1 MMKKKDT
8 YWKEY
13 NIFATNC
20 SKLFDIIGDSDKI
33 KGQELLWG
41 VKMTASDWQ
50 FYKNMFFL
58 PQIGYSSN
66 IDKKGEKT
74 ENRKQ
79 KTEEKQKKR
88 KAEAIEY
95 EMNLSRQSSSTD
107 FLYDSKENNLLEDE
121 YCP

>member
-1 MMKKKDT
+1 MT
-8 YWKEY
+8 GSS
-13 NIFATNC
+13 I
-20 SKLFDIIGDSDKI
+20 KI
-33 KGQELLWG
+33 C
-41 VKMTASDWQ
+41 
-50 FYKNMFFL
+50 FFL

-88 KAEAIEY
+88 KAGVIEY

-107 FLYDSKENNLLEDE
+107 FLYDSKENNNLLEDE